1 MRELTLYLKANIEHS
16 NLKLEASAMNTC
28 GRTKQIW
35 SWTCLKHIYRMKMAM
50 ILRLGHSFAKIGTYL
65 SKKCDIYATLY
76 HSTYSGDLTPQCKIF
91 YISRNKGGNGKFYTK
106 CMYLLDKHSTTTK
119 NIMVDHGRVGQF
131 FPVFTHLARETFF
144 SLFFWSGRPKS
155 PLIV

>member
-1 MRELTLYLKANIEHS
+1 LRELTLYLEANIEHS
-16 NLKLEASAMNTC
+16 NLKLRWSAMNTC

-35 SWTCLKHIYRMKMAM
+35 SWTCLIHTYKMKMAM

-76 HSTYSGDLTPQCKIF
+76 HSTYSGDLTPQCKKI
-91 YISRNKGGNGKFYTK
+91 YNSINRGGNGKFYTK
-106 CMYLLDKHSTTTK
+106 CMYLLSNHSTKAK

-131 FPVFTHLARETFF
+131 FPVFHTWRARLFLVYFF
-144 SLFFWSGRPKS
+144 GVVDPNLH
-155 PLIV
+155 